1 MILLD
6 SLFWNY
12 YCFFKRHK
20 IFFWFRGDAVDCSSA
35 LISLSFVLPLIPLSD
50 KWTMGPII
58 ILILIFLSG
67 FFFLWLDKHYR
78 KADIA
83 KNDYYKIRIKWENT
97 SHKKKKIKH
106 FLIIIF
112 TIYGT
117 IGWFILLVIIS
128 RIKGTTIVH

>member
-12 YCFFKRHK
+12 YCFFKKHEK
-20 IFFWFRGDAVDCSSA
+20 IFSGPVDAVGLSSL

-50 KWTMGPII
+50 KWTMGSII

-83 KNDYYKIRIKWENT
+83 KNDYYKIRIKWENI

-106 FLIIIF
+106 FLIIF